1 MTKSQPDICNEK
13 HGALMNK
20 ILIRIILGTFSVV
33 SVFAIPFGAF
43 LMEIKTDIT
52 ENNTMLK
59 DHLQD
64 HLQESRTKV
73 VYATTATTEPECIT
87 MEKLA
92 KENK

>member
-33 SVFAIPFGAF
+33 SVFAVPFGAF
-43 LMEIKTDIT
+43 LMGIKTDII

-59 DHLQD
+59 DR
-64 HLQESRTKV
+64 LQESKIKV
-73 VYATTATTEPECIT
+73 VMTSQPECIT